1 MNTTLK
7 TTRRYEAFTISRLAK
22 GHYTVDN
29 TAGDTITFAR
39 LRDAQL
45 WIDCYWGRKILEAHF
60 AA

>member
-29 TAGDTITFAR
+29 RAGDTITFAR

-45 WIDCYWGRKILEAHF
+45 LD
-60 AA
+60 